1 MPIDNSVM
9 SLQSIQGQPQA
20 VGILSRALESGRLAN
35 AYLFYGPD
43 SVGKKLAGFELA
55 KALNCENS
63 GPMTACGQCSSCR
76 RIGQNLHPDVFYL
89 EPDVGTSVREP
100 WIKIDAIRDLQKKL
114 AFMPY
119 EGKTKVVLIDG
130 ADRINPQAANA
141 FLKTLEE
148 PPSDTLIVLITSN
161 PQQLLPTVASRC
173 QGIRFQPLD
182 DVTLESILNSLAS
195 TNDEINLAEIP
206 QRVSRAG
213 GSVQNALEFDLAE
226 WSTMRQ
232 SLIQLLTHLSLNRVD
247 LLFSFTRTWAKTEST
262 QLTRMLKEMGALLRD
277 VALLQIHCS
286 PDLLFNRDLA
296 NDIAPIVGR
305 RSQQTLVNM
314 QETLH
319 NTRLALKGNAN
330 VQLTLEAMLLDFCE
344 AR

>member
-1 MPIDNSVM
+1 M

-20 VGILSRALESGRLAN
+20 SGILTRALESGRIAN

-43 SVGKKLAGFELA
+43 SVGKKKAGFELA
-55 KALNCENS
+55 KALNCETS
-63 GPMTACGQCSSCR
+63 GPSAACDHCSACR
-76 RIGQNLHPDVFYL
+76 RIDQGIHPDVFFL
-89 EPDVGTSVREP
+89 EPDAGASVREP
-100 WIKIDAIRDLQKKL
+100 WIKIEAIRDLQKKL
-114 AFMPY
+114 AFLPY

-148 PPSDTLIVLITSN
+148 PPIDTIIVLISSN

-173 QGIRFQPLD
+173 QGIRFQPLS
-182 DVTLESILNSLAS
+182 ESILETILSSLA
-195 TNDEINLAEIP
+195 DENEEIRRDEIP

-213 GSVQNALEFDLAE
+213 GSVKNALEFDLEE
-226 WSTMRQ
+226 WGQMRH
-232 SLIQLLTHLSLNRVD
+232 SLIQLLTHLSLERVD
-247 LLFSFTRTWAKTEST
+247 VLFSFARDWAKAEST
-262 QLTRMLKEMGALLRD
+262 ILTSMLKEMSGLLRD
-277 VALLQIHCS
+277 ITLLQINCS
-286 PDLLFNRDLA
+286 SEILFNRDLSS
-296 NDIAPIVGR
+296 DVTPMVGK
-305 RSQQTLVNM
+305 RSQLALANM